1 MTHPNTLSSGK
12 EGELQ
17 GGCRWSVGEAQ
28 GPIVCLGEMGWRCK
42 WCGERV
48 SGCGLV
54 LEACRFGNRCG
65 IEAELAACSCHR
77 AQCWLDVPQSSPLLV
92 LYGFCSGQDGVP
104 LPTSAQFDFCFEQTV
119 QLAMG
124 PSLCDHIPSCTGP
137 CGLQWVAVSRCLSSP
152 QTGLAHGGI
161 QNLSFK
167 TSAHD
172 FVRSFS

>member
-77 AQCWLDVPQSSPLLV
+77 DSSMLAGCASV
-92 LYGFCSGQDGVP
+92 
-104 LPTSAQFDFCFEQTV
+104 LPTARTV
-119 QLAMG
+119 WV
-124 PSLCDHIPSCTGP
+124 
-137 CGLQWVAVSRCLSSP
+137 LQWAGWCPAPHIS
-152 QTGLAHGGI
+152 TI
-161 QNLSFK
+161 
-167 TSAHD
+167 
-172 FVRSFS
+172 